1 VTLPIPTAVPRQPI
15 PDEALTI
22 VLLGS
27 DQRPDWDYW
36 NTDVIQYVVVY
47 PDIPSVAMLS
57 IPRDLYVFV
66 PNFWMT
72 RINRADLYGER
83 YQYDGGGLGL
93 LNQTLLYNLGI
104 SADYYVKVNFD
115 GLIGLVNAMG
125 GIEVPVYCPLS
136 DYWPYPNEAGE
147 YYRITLTPGIHEMD
161 GELALWYSRSRK
173 TTSVF
178 ARERRQQQVL
188 EAMWHKAKG
197 ANMLASAP
205 ALYEQTHHLFQ
216 TDLELGQMLVLAMTA
231 AKLDAV
237 DVRRYNI
244 GWGEVTPYTTIH
256 GGNVFLPIG
265 EKIQPIIEDVLA
277 RPAASRAFRAAN
289 RVEVWNRTGHPE
301 WDLVAADQLYHYG
314 YIPITGGTPDH
325 NVQPQTQVMFF
336 GSTLKGSGITWLQS
350 LFNVGQ
356 ENVIHQEDPR
366 ADVKLRLILGQD
378 YDPCR

>member
-1 VTLPIPTAVPRQPI
+1 MPRQPI
-15 PDEALTI
+15 PEDALTI

-57 IPRDLYVFV
+57 IPRDLYVFI
-66 PNFWMT
+66 PNFWMA
-72 RINRADLYGER
+72 RINLADLYGER

-104 SADYYVKVNFD
+104 SADYYAMVNFD

-125 GIEVPVYCPLS
+125 GIEVPVYCPLT

-147 YYRITLTPGIHEMD
+147 YYRITLTPGIEEMD

-173 TTSVF
+173 TSSVF

-188 EAMWHKAKG
+188 EAMWRKAKS
-197 ANMLASAP
+197 ANLLASAP
-205 ALYEQTHHLFQ
+205 SLYEQTQHLFQ
-216 TDLELGQMLVLAMTA
+216 TDLELSQMLVLAVTA
-231 AKLDAV
+231 ARLDAV

-244 GWGEVTPYTTIH
+244 GWSEVTPYTTIH
-256 GGNVFLPIG
+256 GGNVYLPIW
-265 EKIQPIIEDVLA
+265 ERIQPVIEDVLA
-277 RPAASRAFRAAN
+277 RPAASRAFHAAN
-289 RVEVWNRTGHPE
+289 RVEVWNRTGHLE

-314 YIPITGGTPDH
+314 YIPITGGTPDSS
-325 NVQPQTQVMFF
+325 VQPQTQIMFF

-350 LFNVGQ
+350 MFNVSQ

-366 ADVKLRLILGQD
+366 ADVKLRVILGQD